1 MKIDK
6 SLLSGSTTML
16 IMKLL
21 ESRDMYGY
29 QMIEELQNRSDDTF
43 TLKAG
48 TLYPILHGLEQKKMI
63 ESYDASADSLRTRK
77 YYHLTKAGLK
87 YSRDKQAEWRHYA
100 SAVSKVLGGGQYA
113 V

>member
-63 ESYDASADSLRTRK
+63 ESYDGPAESLRTRK
-77 YYHLTKAGLK
+77 YYHLTQAGFRHL
-87 YSRDKQAEWRHYA
+87 REKQAEWRHYA
-100 SAVSKVLGGGQYA
+100 SAVNKVLGGGQYA